1 MSDGTIVSTGL
12 LPEAEGGTTAA
23 RPGYVMSKWV
33 DVADRVR
40 TVGLAG
46 LAEFLKA
53 DRFVNFADL
62 VEVETLEGGAVEFA
76 VERGAEKW
84 QRTQHLEYWRP

>member
-1 MSDGTIVSTGL
+1 MDVVAG
-12 LPEAEGGTTAA
+12 
-23 RPGYVMSKWV
+23 RV
-33 DVADRVR
+33 DVTDSVR
-40 TVGLAG
+40 TVGLNIFAG
-46 LAEFLKA
+46 LLKA
-53 DRFVNFADL
+53 NGCADLADL